1 MRYMK
6 PEYFRQNEE
15 LIPLVLLV
23 ASAAFAVLIMVKTTS
38 FFAASAKAE
47 HVVKRAIEQNG
58 SNAEDIEESVAKASA
73 IADELK
79 SESLFVPPAP
89 KRGHPVTAVLG
100 ILGDEAL
107 IRGKW
112 YKAGDNVRDAKIV
125 AIEPTRVRIEWQG
138 VEKVFSPIQT
148 ASQSGSAWPRSIG
161 RGARAVAQAKGS
173 PQKLA
178 EMVQIGRQKRLG
190 ADPQLSDEQM
200 AKFEQKAEK
209 QRLAIEKKEL
219 QRFSRGDKKKVPTDP
234 RKAAAQKKK
243 TSSDIKKAKEK
254 AAGKKTVKLSQK

>member
-1 MRYMK
+1 MK

-23 ASAAFAVLIMVKTTS
+23 ASAAFAVLMMVKTTS

-47 HVVKRAIEQNG
+47 HVVKRAVEQNG
-58 SNAEDIEESVAKASA
+58 SNAEDIEESVAEASA

-79 SESLFVPPAP
+79 KGSLFLPPPP
-89 KRGHPVTAVLG
+89 KPGHPVTAVLG

-125 AIEPTRVRIEWQG
+125 AIEPTQVRIEWQG
-138 VEKVFSPIQT
+138 VEKVFTPIQA
-148 ASQSGSAWPRSIG
+148 ASRSGSILSRSTG
-161 RGARAVAQAKGS
+161 RSARVVAQAKGS

-178 EMVQIGRQKRLG
+178 EMVQIGRRESLG
-190 ADPQLSDEQM
+190 AGQQLSDEQI
-200 AKFEQKAEK
+200 AKLEQKAEK

-219 QRFSRGDKKKVPTDP
+219 QKASAANKKKVQTS
-234 RKAAAQKKK
+234 RSKAPAQKKK
-243 TSSDIKKAKEK
+243 TSSDIRKAREK
-254 AAGKKTVKLSQK
+254 AAGKKTVRLTQK